1 MAVTL
6 LDAAKYLD
14 ANKQYERSII
24 EVYASASDIMR
35 AMPFEDIP
43 GNAFSYNREAMLPSV
58 AFRNINE
65 GYTESTGRI
74 DQVTETLM
82 IAGGDIDVDKYLIA
96 TGGPNVRVN
105 QEAMKVK
112 ALSLEMTKA
121 FFKGSH
127 STDPK
132 SFDGL
137 QVRINGSQL
146 IEAGSTSGG
155 DALAL
160 SKLDELIDG
169 AQQPTH
175 LVMNKKMRARLVQA
189 ARDYQVGG
197 FISYDKDEF
206 GTRIMMYNDLPILIA
221 DEDSSGNQILPFT
234 ELGSG
239 GGTAQCTSIY
249 CLSLGETG
257 VKCLQN
263 GSMQIKDLGEL
274 NDKPV
279 FRTRIE
285 WYVTM
290 VVLRPKAACRLYG
303 IRDTAVVK

>member
-1 MAVTL
+1 
-6 LDAAKYLD
+6 
-14 ANKQYERSII
+14 
-24 EVYASASDIMR
+24 
-35 AMPFEDIP
+35 
-43 GNAFSYNREAMLPSV
+43 
-58 AFRNINE
+58 
-65 GYTESTGRI
+65 
-74 DQVTETLM
+74 LM

-96 TGGPNVRVN
+96 TGGTNVRVN

-121 FFKGSH
+121 FIKGSH
-127 STDPK
+127 ATDPK

-137 QVRINGSQL
+137 QMRINNDQL
-146 IEAGSTSGG
+146 IEAGAASGG

-160 SKLDELIDG
+160 SKLDELIDA

-206 GTRIMMYNDLPILIA
+206 GSRITMYNDLPILIA
-221 DEDSSGNQILPFT
+221 DEDSAGSQILPFT
-234 ELGSG
+234 EVGSG

-263 GSMQIKDLGEL
+263 MPMQIVDLKEL
-274 NDKPV
+274 QNKPV
-279 FRTRIE
+279 YRTRIE
-285 WYVTM
+285 WYVTL

-303 IRDTAVVK
+303 IRDAAITK